1 MATPA
6 KKAAKKAVTKAAKTR
21 RADAP
26 AARAPQAAKRPAQP
40 KAGPRGKDAALLQTL
55 REYMRAKSSQLL
67 EDPNVTSVGI
77 GHKQIAGVKKPQLAI
92 QFTVERKAAP
102 EALEALG
109 TRAIPEAIDIGG
121 VRVPT
126 DVIERSYKPTYTE
139 VALEAKGR
147 RKARAD
153 VIEPGISVG
162 NVFTSAGTIGA
173 FVRDRATRAVLLL
186 SNWHVLH
193 GPRGFIGVDVVQPG
207 RHDDNRVEFNKI
219 GTLLRSHLGPAG
231 DCALS
236 TVSGR
241 ALSGKVLEL
250 DVEVSSI
257 GDPEIGDAV
266 IKSGRTT
273 AVTRG
278 KVVRI
283 EVNTKMD
290 YGAGVSAVVGGF
302 EIGVDP
308 AAPAPDG
315 EISRGGDSGAAWLA
329 LGRDGHATGV
339 MLGLHFAGDADG
351 VAAEF
356 ALACYAKSVMTA
368 LEVEPLG
375 ALTANEAATL
385 ADGLAPRDGFDRRF
399 LDFAVDAPR
408 FTRSRRDDLAPLDGD
423 IELRYCHFSVWLS
436 RTRKYPLCVAWNI
449 DGNQFKRLA
458 RTNFRTERR
467 GELESFQF
475 DDKLYRNNPLDKG
488 HIARRADLCWGSI
501 DEARQG
507 NYDSFYYTNIV
518 PQHEAFN
525 QSGNTDDDAQGGVW
539 GRLENTVFD
548 AEAPHQLRISVIAG
562 PVFGARDRSFEQN
575 GVACRVPDEF
585 WKVIAFRDDG
595 DGREKVFGFLLTQRH
610 LVEPL
615 TVPEGLQLEPWLW
628 ARITLRDL
636 QSRTG
641 VRFDAALRRR
651 EMPFVLPEALGDA
664 PPIKLLAAAAD
675 YFA

>member
-1 MATPA
+1 MPKTA
-6 KKAAKKAVTKAAKTR
+6 KKTAKTR
-21 RADAP
+21 RAGAP
-26 AARAPQAAKRPAQP
+26 VEPAVKPTQSLAKV
-40 KAGPRGKDAALLQTL
+40 KASKPGNDDALLTA
-55 REYMRAKSSQLL
+55 MRDYVRTKSAQLL
-67 EDPNVTSVGI
+67 KDPNITSVGI
-77 GHKQIAGVKKPQLAI
+77 GHKLVGGAKKPQLAI
-92 QFTVERKAAP
+92 QFTVAQKAAP
-102 EALEALG
+102 EALEAIG
-109 TRAIPEAIDIGG
+109 AKSIPAAIEIAG
-121 VRVPT
+121 VQVPT
-126 DVIERSYKPTYTE
+126 DVIERSYKPSYTE
-139 VALEAKGR
+139 VHLQAKDP

-153 VIEPGISVG
+153 VIEAGMSVG
-162 NVFTSAGTIGA
+162 NIFTSAGTIGA
-173 FVRDRATRAVLLL
+173 LVRDRATRAVLLL
-186 SNWHVLH
+186 SNWHVLQ

-207 RHDDNRVEFNKI
+207 RHDDNRVELNKI
-219 GTLLRSHLGPAG
+219 GKLLRSHLGPAG
-231 DCALS
+231 DCALA
-236 TVSGR
+236 TVAGR
-241 ALSGKVLEL
+241 SLSSKVLEL
-250 DVEVSSI
+250 GVEVSSI
-257 GDPEIGDAV
+257 GDPEIDDQV

-290 YGAGVSAVVGGF
+290 YGSGVSAVIGGF

-308 AAPAPDG
+308 AAVPRDG
-315 EISRGGDSGAAWLA
+315 EISRGGDSGSAWLA
-329 LGRDGHATGV
+329 LGKKGQPTGV
-339 MLGLHFAGDADG
+339 MLGLHFAGDAVG

-375 ALTANEAATL
+375 PLTAPEASTL
-385 ADGLAPRDGFDRRF
+385 ADGLVPRDGFDRRF

-408 FTRSRRDDLAPLDGD
+408 FIKNRRDDLATLDGD

-436 RTRKYPLCVAWNI
+436 RKRKYPLCVAWNI
-449 DGNQFKRLA
+449 DGNQFKRLE
-458 RTNFRTERR
+458 RTNFRAERR
-467 GELESFQF
+467 GDLADFQF

-488 HIARRADLCWGSI
+488 HIARRADLCWGAI

-525 QSGNTDDDAQGGVW
+525 QSDNTDDDPQGGVW

-548 AEAPHQLRISVIAG
+548 SQAPHQLRISVMGG
-562 PVFGARDRSFEQN
+562 PVFGPRDRKFEQN
-575 GVACRVPDEF
+575 GVGCLVPNEF
-585 WKVIAFRDDG
+585 WKVIAFRDDD
-595 DGREKVFGFLLTQRH
+595 DGKEKVFGFLLTQKH

-636 QSRTG
+636 EVRTG
-641 VRFDAALRRR
+641 VRFDAATRRR
-651 EMPFVLPEALGDA
+651 EMPFVVPEALGDA
-664 PPIKLLAAAAD
+664 PAIKILASPSE